1 MASNKHDSSSASGHG
16 FPAQIS
22 PSTAINTPHNN
33 NNDPAASNVNSN
45 QDAVI
50 SSVLSPQQSAVP
62 PSLSHHQPPSRQS
75 STNTNTTQGG
85 NNLNRNIEHLVIAGL
100 PVMKYLGSNGLF
112 KYKLAPNANIKA
124 VPQSQQQQLMM
135 EVQALQQRDLLM
147 LQQQQQQLLN
157 QAKLMAAPYSP
168 INFNAIGQQMN
179 LDQMTVVG
187 PSIVQNQNALQK
199 QTQKMQNISQ
209 PRSES
214 SMQQQQ
220 QQKQQYQQQQQQWQQ
235 HQQQQHQQQQQY
247 MNLQHAQHVN
257 PLHFQQQSQRSAIDQ
272 IRQQLMVRSSQV
284 STLVAKRLKQDQDKL
299 AQSNLTK
306 FQSFSDALQR
316 LMPYHLCQYQE
327 QDFSYD
333 NEQFQSGISS
343 NTSHFQKR
351 SIQLNDRY
359 HQVLKRCADRID
371 FEDSR
376 LLCDKLQL
384 QSELDFM
391 NRFKQELS
399 SSTYSQLGDQYSQKF
414 PVQSPS
420 DHADDTMMM
429 ESAYDRGFVSSNQLM
444 SDADG
449 DYSQHYNYADEQ
461 SDTSVSD
468 DTSEDVSYDE
478 DESEDEI
485 QFHQQIFTQQAQH
498 QIFLFIGSFQ
508 NLFCPVYLQLSIFL
522 FLIEVKLKK
531 LLSSTQSTDNYQIK
545 DNMGAVLACLGTDL
559 ACCFGSMACKC
570 FYQILGTTLSTSTR
584 ISYAIIFMLN
594 SIVAWVML
602 SDWAIKALKERFDKI
617 PFYKIDCPEGV
628 CYGTLATYRITMA
641 LTLFH
646 LIMALFTYGI
656 RSTNDLR
663 AGIQNGYW
671 GIKLLIIVALTVTCF
686 YLPNSMILAYGGV
699 ATFTSGIFILIQ
711 LVLLIDMAYRWSEIC
726 LEKYEESDDRSWMV
740 ILAGGSI
747 LMLIGSIVIT
757 GFLFAYYGM
766 PHCKLNQFFISF
778 NLILGVISAVV
789 SIYPSIQEENPQSGL
804 PQSAFLMLY
813 STYLVYTALSSEP
826 DAKCNFSQAQN
837 HKRNDQVIIGV
848 ILTFLALVYSTSS
861 AASNSGA
868 FIRSNGED
876 GIALISDNERG
887 AGGDS
892 SRDGDDALNDP
903 NFNDESD
910 GCTYNYSFFHIIFAI
925 GSMYVAM
932 LLTNWDIVKTADSA
946 DEAIQLGRSWQ
957 ATWVKVV
964 TSWMAYL
971 MYIWTLVAP
980 LVLPDREWN

>member
-16 FPAQIS
+16 FPTQIS
-22 PSTAINTPHNN
+22 PSTAINTSHNN
-33 NNDPAASNVNSN
+33 NNPAASNVNSN

-50 SSVLSPQQSAVP
+50 SSVLSPQQSTAP
-62 PSLSHHQPPSRQS
+62 PSISHHQPPSRQS

-85 NNLNRNIEHLVIAGL
+85 INLNNNNNNNLNRNVEHLVIAGL

-112 KYKLAPNANIKA
+112 KYKLAPNVNIKA

-135 EVQALQQRDLLM
+135 EVQALQQRDLLL

-179 LDQMTVVG
+179 LDQITAVG
-187 PSIVQNQNALQK
+187 PPTVQNQNAMQK

-209 PRSES
+209 PRSDQ
-214 SMQQQQ
+214 SM
-220 QQKQQYQQQQQQWQQ
+220 
-235 HQQQQHQQQQQY
+235 QQQHQQQQQY
-247 MNLQHAQHVN
+247 QLQQQQWQQHQHQQQYINLQHAQHVN
-257 PLHFQQQSQRSAIDQ
+257 PMNFQQQPQRPAIDQ

-284 STLVAKRLKQDQDKL
+284 SSLVAKRLKQDQDKL

-327 QDFSYD
+327 LDLSVD
-333 NEQFQSGISS
+333 NDQFQSGISS
-343 NTSHFQKR
+343 NTLHFQQR

-359 HQVLKRCADRID
+359 HQVLKRCADKID

-414 PVQSPS
+414 PLQSPS
-420 DHADDTMMM
+420 DHADDNMMM
-429 ESAYDRGFVSSNQLM
+429 ESAYDRGFVSSNQFM

-449 DYSQHYNYADEQ
+449 DDQQQYNYADEQ
-461 SDTSVSD
+461 SDTSASD
-468 DTSEDVSYDE
+468 DTSED
-478 DESEDEI
+478 
-485 QFHQQIFTQQAQH
+485 
-498 QIFLFIGSFQ
+498 
-508 NLFCPVYLQLSIFL
+508 
-522 FLIEVKLKK
+522 
-531 LLSSTQSTDNYQIK
+531 
-545 DNMGAVLACLGTDL
+545 
-559 ACCFGSMACKC
+559 C

-671 GIKLLIIVALTVTCF
+671 GIKFLVIVALTVTCF

-747 LMLIGSIVIT
+747 LMLIGSIAIT
-757 GFLFAYYGM
+757 GFLYAYYGM
-766 PHCKLNQFFISF
+766 PQCKLNQFFISF

-964 TSWMAYL
+964 TSWLAYL

>member
-33 NNDPAASNVNSN
+33 NNDSAASNVNSN
-45 QDAVI
+45 QEAVI

-62 PSLSHHQPPSRQS
+62 PSLQHHQPPSRQS

-85 NNLNRNIEHLVIAGL
+85 INLNNNLNRNIEHLVIAGL

-112 KYKLAPNANIKA
+112 KYKLAPNVNIKA

-135 EVQALQQRDLLM
+135 EVQALQQRDLVM

-168 INFNAIGQQMN
+168 INFNAIGQHIN
-179 LDQMTVVG
+179 LDQMTAVG

-209 PRSES
+209 PKSES

-220 QQKQQYQQQQQQWQQ
+220 QQKQQYQEQQQQW
-235 HQQQQHQQQQQY
+235 QQHQQQQQY

-257 PLHFQQQSQRSAIDQ
+257 PMHFQQQPQRSAIDQ

-316 LMPYHLCQYQE
+316 LMPYHLCQYLE
-327 QDFSYD
+327 QDLSYD
-333 NEQFQSGISS
+333 NEQFQFGIAS

-359 HQVLKRCADRID
+359 HQVLKSCADMID

-420 DHADDTMMM
+420 DHADDNMMM

-449 DYSQHYNYADEQ
+449 DDPQHYNYADEQ

-478 DESEDEI
+478 DESEDEV
-485 QFHQQIFTQQAQH
+485 QVHQQIFTQQAQH

-508 NLFCPVYLQLSIFL
+508 NLFCPQGF
-522 FLIEVKLKK
+522 
-531 LLSSTQSTDNYQIK
+531 NR
-545 DNMGAVLACLGTDL
+545 C
-559 ACCFGSMACKC
+559 
-570 FYQILGTTLSTSTR
+570 
-584 ISYAIIFMLN
+584 
-594 SIVAWVML
+594 IVAWVML

-646 LIMALFTYGI
+646 LVMALFTYGI

-766 PHCKLNQFFISF
+766 PQCKLNQFFISF

-813 STYLVYTALSSEP
+813 STYLIYTALSSEP